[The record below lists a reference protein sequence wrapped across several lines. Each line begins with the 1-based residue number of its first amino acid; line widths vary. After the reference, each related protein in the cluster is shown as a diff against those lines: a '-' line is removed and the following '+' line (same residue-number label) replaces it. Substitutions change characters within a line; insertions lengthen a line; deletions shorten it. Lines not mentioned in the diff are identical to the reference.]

1 MERAHGCP
9 ALPNSPTIVS
19 RTRADQVAPLKHPL
33 LVDAFLLF
41 RALPDHAGKPFQ
53 RHQRLAGV
61 GPLLQ
66 LLDRDV
72 IERLPAG
79 AAREQGA
86 GDVHH
91 VRRARAFVKQ
101 RRAAMR
107 AEAAYG
113 LRGLVLVAGDA
124 GFAPGDA
131 ETLAPASDIG

>member
-1 MERAHGCP
+1 MID
-9 ALPNSPTIVS
+9 AL
-19 RTRADQVAPLKHPL
+19 
-33 LVDAFLLF
+33 LLF
-41 RALPDHAGKPFQ
+41 RTLPDDAGKPFQ

-79 AAREQGA
+79 ATQEQG
-86 GDVHH
+86 GGGVHH

-113 LRGLVLVAGDA
+113 LRGLVLVARDSGL
-124 GFAPGDA
+124 APGDA
-131 ETLAPASDIG
+131 ETLAPASDIGRIGRAVRAAATG